1 MWGLSH
7 PTPSRHHTSA
17 AVVVPLPPLPLCI
30 WLLFSSESNGG
41 AGNSGLAWG
50 FIPSASLLC
59 GGGGR
64 LDGRRGGN
72 DQRTKV
78 NSRAPS
84 LSILSPPS
92 LCNDGGPGAEYADY
106 KSTAPTARTAA
117 RACRPPPP
125 MVNLHPSA
133 PRRAELGFRRRLRR
147 RRPLVRPRLGV
158 PPSPRVSGLPRDPVW
173 LL

>member
-1 MWGLSH
+1 M
-7 PTPSRHHTSA
+7 
-17 AVVVPLPPLPLCI
+17 
-30 WLLFSSESNGG
+30 
-41 AGNSGLAWG
+41 
-50 FIPSASLLC
+50 
-59 GGGGR
+59 
-64 LDGRRGGN
+64 
-72 DQRTKV
+72 

-147 RRPLVRPRLGV
+147 RRPRLGFC
-158 PPSPRVSGLPRDPVW
+158 PARADSMWARTIVSCGNKSDKCMYMTVYLKELQCLKSKVRAIHNRNDTR
-173 LL
+173 